1 VAVVSSLPFR
11 SLPPRW
17 SEPTRMAIEHF
28 LLAGAHRRLVQYT
41 YQPRV
46 PFDLRGGDRLHWQR
60 GRVVWRNAPP
70 AWVWTLAVRG

>member
-1 VAVVSSLPFR
+1 
-11 SLPPRW
+11 
-17 SEPTRMAIEHF
+17 MAIEHF

-46 PFDLRGGDRLHWQR
+46 PFDLQGGDRLRWQR

-70 AWVWTLAVRG
+70 AWVWTLAARG